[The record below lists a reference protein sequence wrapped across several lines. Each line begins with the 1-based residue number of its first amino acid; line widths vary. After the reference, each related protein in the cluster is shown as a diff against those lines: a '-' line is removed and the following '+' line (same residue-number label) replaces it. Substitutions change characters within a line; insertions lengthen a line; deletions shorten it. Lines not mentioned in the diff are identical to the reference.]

1 MNICYNY
8 INYFL
13 SSGTMKNLKKL
24 LLVTVSTIAIGT
36 SAIASDVSSA
46 KMPVVSDLKVKLTG
60 FAHFQAGHRTQSN
73 LTSEE
78 KNVSKNRKAFA
89 FYNDAA
95 MLAEISNETNDI
107 TYGGKIVLVPTAKR
121 KGSPSYNGSH
131 IFLESDFGKIEVG
144 SPISSASNM
153 MIDGSTIA
161 AATFDD
167 WGRYVEFSPKSLMK
181 DGSKAKPTFTTF
193 AEFFLDSKLTTSL
206 NTRSYS
212 SEPARSISFYT
223 PKFEFSDTT
232 KVQVGV
238 TYTPDSSNTGADN
251 PDTNSSGVD
260 KRTIEIAATPT
271 TPAIN
276 RFEIDRTVKDAV
288 SAGITLE
295 QNFAD
300 GVDFKLA
307 LIGEYGKAAGK
318 AKQFTKKED
327 TDPVDEFKLSNL
339 RTYNIGA
346 ILTVGNFSYGGSYGS
361 LGKSLTTPEFHKTG
375 RKTDYYTGT
384 VAYKQGPFAASVSY
398 FKSTQFKNT
407 VDAVSIGTHYLLAPG
422 FKPYA
427 EISGFSLKGRP
438 EFHPELAKK
447 KTRGT
452 VALIGAK
459 LSL

>member
-1 MNICYNY
+1 MR
-8 INYFL
+8 L
-13 SSGTMKNLKKL
+13 VRTMKNLKKL
-24 LLVTVSTIAIGT
+24 LLVTASTIAISA
-36 SAIASDVSSA
+36 SAIASDSGVSSA
-46 KMPVVSDLKVKLTG
+46 KTPVISDLKVKLNG

-73 LTSEE
+73 LTSSE
-78 KNVSKNRKAFA
+78 KNVSHNRKAFA

-95 MLAEISNETNDI
+95 MVAEVSNEANDI
-107 TYGGKIVLVPTAKR
+107 TYGGKIVLVTTAKR
-121 KGSPSYNGSH
+121 KGSPTYNGSH
-131 IFLESDFGKIEVG
+131 IFIESNFGKMEVG

-167 WGRYVEFSPKSLMK
+167 WGRYAEFSPDSLMK
-181 DGSKAKPTFTTF
+181 KGSKVQPTFSTF

-206 NTRSYS
+206 DTRTYS

-223 PKFEFSDTT
+223 PKFEFSDST
-232 KVQVGV
+232 KVQVGL

-251 PDTNSSGVD
+251 PGTNSSGEDTRTVGADGID
-260 KRTIEIAATPT
+260 K
-271 TPAIN
+271 
-276 RFEIDRTVKDAV
+276 FVLDRTVKDAV
-288 SAGITLE
+288 SAGVALE
-295 QNFAD
+295 QNFTD
-300 GVDFKLA
+300 GIDFKLA
-307 LIGEYGKAAGK
+307 LTGEYGKAAGK
-318 AKQFTKKED
+318 GKRFDQNNPTKP
-327 TDPVDEFKLSNL
+327 TEFKLSNL

-346 ILTVGNFSYGGSYGS
+346 ILTVGNFSYGGSFGS
-361 LGKSLTTPEFHKTG
+361 LGKSLTAPEFHKTG

-398 FKSTQFKNT
+398 FKSNQFKNT

-438 EFHPELAKK
+438 EFHPEIAKK

>member
-1 MNICYNY
+1 
-8 INYFL
+8 
-13 SSGTMKNLKKL
+13 MKNLKKL
-24 LLVTVSTIAIGT
+24 LLVTASTVAISV
-36 SAIASDVSSA
+36 SAIASDSKVSSA
-46 KMPVVSDLKVKLTG
+46 KMPVVSDLEVKLTG
-60 FAHFQAGHRTQSN
+60 FAHFQAGHRTQSK
-73 LTSEE
+73 LQGSE
-78 KNVSKNRKAFA
+78 KNVSQNRRAFA

-95 MLAEISNETNDI
+95 MLAEISNKANDI

-153 MIDGSTIA
+153 MIDGGTIA

-167 WGRYVEFSPKSLMK
+167 WGRYAEFSPESLMQ
-181 DGSKAKPTFTTF
+181 GSKVKPTFTTF

-206 NTRSYS
+206 ETRSYS
-212 SEPARSISFYT
+212 SEPARSVSFYT
-223 PKFEFSDTT
+223 PKFEFSDST

-251 PDTNSSGVD
+251 PGTNSSGVD
-260 KRTIEIAATPT
+260 KRTVETAT
-271 TPAIN
+271 IN

-288 SAGITLE
+288 SAGVTLE

-307 LIGEYGKAAGK
+307 LTGEYGKAAGQ
-318 AKQFTKKED
+318 AKRFRTEND
-327 TDPVDEFKLSNL
+327 TNPDAFKLSNL

-346 ILTVGNFSYGGSYGS
+346 ILTVGNFSYGGSFGS

-398 FKSTQFKNT
+398 FKSNQFKNT

-438 EFHPELAKK
+438 EFNPELSKK

>member
-1 MNICYNY
+1 
-8 INYFL
+8 
-13 SSGTMKNLKKL
+13 MKNLKKI
-24 LLVTVSTIAIGT
+24 LLVTASTIAI
-36 SAIASDVSSA
+36 SASSIAADVSSA
-46 KMPVVSDLKVKLTG
+46 KMPVISDLEVKLNG

-73 LTSEE
+73 LTGSE
-78 KNVSKNRKAFA
+78 KNVSSNRKSFA

-95 MLAEISNETNDI
+95 MVAEVSNKANDV
-107 TYGGKIVLVPTAKR
+107 TYGGKIVLVPTAKK

-131 IFLESDFGKIEVG
+131 IFVESEFGKIEAG

-167 WGRYVEFSPKSLMK
+167 WARYAEFSPSSLMQT
-181 DGSKAKPTFTTF
+181 SKVNPTFATF

-206 NTRSYS
+206 DSRSYS
-212 SEPARSISFYT
+212 SEPARSISYYT
-223 PKFEFSDTT
+223 PKFKFGETT
-232 KVQVGV
+232 KAQIGI

-251 PDTNSSGVD
+251 ASTNSSGVD
-260 KRTIEIAATPT
+260 KRTVSLAAAGGNL
-271 TPAIN
+271 AID
-276 RFEIDRTVKDAV
+276 RFEIDRAVKNAV
-288 SAGITLE
+288 SAGVTLE

-307 LIGEYGKAAGK
+307 LTGEYGKAAGT
-318 AKQFTKKED
+318 AKQFTLKDDTIANKES
-327 TDPVDEFKLSNL
+327 KLSDL
-339 RTYNIGA
+339 RTFNIGA
-346 ILTVGNFSYGGSYGS
+346 VLNVGNFSYAGSFGS
-361 LGKSLTTPEFHKTG
+361 LGKSLTTPDFHKTG

-398 FKSTQFKNT
+398 FKSDQFKNT

-438 EFHPELAKK
+438 EFNNELSKK

>member
-1 MNICYNY
+1 
-8 INYFL
+8 
-13 SSGTMKNLKKL
+13 MKNFKKI
-24 LLVTVSTIAIGT
+24 LLVTASTIAISA

-46 KMPVVSDLKVKLTG
+46 TMPVVSDLKVKLNG

-73 LTSEE
+73 LSGPE

-95 MLAEISNETNDI
+95 MVAEVSNEANDI
-107 TYGGKIVLVPTAKR
+107 TYGGKIVLVTTAKR
-121 KGSPSYNGSH
+121 KGSATYNGSH
-131 IFLESDFGKIEVG
+131 IFLKSDFGKVEVG

-153 MIDGSTIA
+153 MIDEGTISA
-161 AATFDD
+161 GAGD
-167 WGRYVEFSPKSLMK
+167 WDRYAEFAPASFMK
-181 DGSKAKPTFTTF
+181 QDSKVQPTFATF

-206 NTRSYS
+206 DTRTYS

-223 PKFEFSDTT
+223 PKFNFGDST

-251 PDTNSSGVD
+251 PGTNSSGLD
-260 KRTIEIAATPT
+260 KRSIGT
-271 TPAIN
+271 TGID

-288 SAGITLE
+288 SAGVALE
-295 QNFAD
+295 QNFTD

-307 LIGEYGKAAGK
+307 LTGEYGKAAGK
-318 AKQFTKKED
+318 AKRFATEDDKK
-327 TDPVDEFKLSNL
+327 PVGFKLSNL

-346 ILTVGNFSYGGSYGS
+346 VLTVGNFSYAGSFGS

-375 RKTDYYTGT
+375 RKTDYYSGA

-407 VDAVSIGTHYLLAPG
+407 IDSVSIGTSYLLAPG

-438 EFHPELAKK
+438 EFHPEVSKK